1 MYPEVGEDY
10 WGRPDQEDTPSQLQP
25 AKLISKSD
33 SDCSLDTS
41 QEEIHCSKAVP
52 GHVASNADLLP
63 FLVPEQLQVPQ
74 AAVKLSRLTR

>member
-10 WGRPDQEDTPSQLQP
+10 WGGPDQEEALSHLSSQ

-33 SDCSLDTS
+33 SECSVDTS
-41 QEEIHCSKAVP
+41 QEEIVP
-52 GHVASNADLLP
+52 KLFLATSYADLP

-74 AAVKLSRLTR
+74 AAVKLSRFTR